1 LFLLHTSQYIEILE
15 QSNLGVS
22 RWRFVGNVRAGEVY
36 LYAEGVGG
44 WDMMLGGGNE
54 AVAAMSVGEPVM
66 EIMKGFVCVCG
77 CIEAAAALVVMLV
90 MKDK

>member
-1 LFLLHTSQYIEILE
+1 
-15 QSNLGVS
+15 
-22 RWRFVGNVRAGEVY
+22 
-36 LYAEGVGG
+36 
-44 WDMMLGGGNE
+44 
-54 AVAAMSVGEPVM
+54 MSVGEPVM